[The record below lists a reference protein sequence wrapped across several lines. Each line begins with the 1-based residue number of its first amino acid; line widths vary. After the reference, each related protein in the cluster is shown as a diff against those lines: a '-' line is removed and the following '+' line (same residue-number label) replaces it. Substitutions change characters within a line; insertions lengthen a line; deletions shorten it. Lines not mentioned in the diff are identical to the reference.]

1 MKIYKNPWVSRE
13 SYFIKTGAARSAKME
28 AAKSTGYSVDF
39 WDGKWKVRKA
49 TYYNKS
55 LDEMPV
61 VCENKVSIQAVIG
74 KAVLDAVRG
83 FAGGGKSDGEET
95 PQAGWLPVYESEIT
109 GWDPALAGRDP
120 IGGYACSKCGYE
132 AVYSCNDDGS
142 CKFSTIVGDGADE
155 QIALLEEWAAAH
167 PRKTRQDVFL
177 EQWPEAMIESD
188 GVIAICPTAL
198 DKSYGKTHCT
208 HILTKEGCD
217 SCRSKFWGERG
228 EPGGAYQLICEVPAA
243 DVEQVTRCKDC
254 FQSVVIG
261 AVLHCTYWCK
271 DTDEN
276 GYCHE
281 GG

>member
-1 MKIYKNPWVSRE
+1 MENLLQNIASGLWIVIGIQVLVWLKHWNKKFSELYDELKHETGGVHGRKDGWFGMKIYKNPWVTRE
-13 SYFIKTGAARSAKME
+13 SYFVKTGAARSAKME

-120 IGGYACSKCGYE
+120 IGGYACSKCGHE
-132 AVYSCNDDGS
+132 AVYSCNDEYVLSDYCPG
-142 CKFSTIVGDGADE
+142 CGARM
-155 QIALLEEWAAAH
+155 A
-167 PRKTRQDVFL
+167 
-177 EQWPEAMIESD
+177 
-188 GVIAICPTAL
+188 
-198 DKSYGKTHCT
+198 
-208 HILTKEGCD
+208 
-217 SCRSKFWGERG
+217 
-228 EPGGAYQLICEVPAA
+228 GGAE
-243 DVEQVTRCKDC
+243 
-254 FQSVVIG
+254 
-261 AVLHCTYWCK
+261 
-271 DTDEN
+271 
-276 GYCHE
+276 
-281 GG
+281 

>member
-1 MKIYKNPWVSRE
+1 MKIYKNPWVTRE
-13 SYFIKTGAARSAKME
+13 SYFVKTGAVRSAKME

-61 VCENKVSIQAVIG
+61 VCENKVSIQAVIE

-132 AVYSCNDDGS
+132 AVYSCNDEYVLSDYCPG
-142 CKFSTIVGDGADE
+142 CGARM
-155 QIALLEEWAAAH
+155 A
-167 PRKTRQDVFL
+167 
-177 EQWPEAMIESD
+177 
-188 GVIAICPTAL
+188 
-198 DKSYGKTHCT
+198 
-208 HILTKEGCD
+208 
-217 SCRSKFWGERG
+217 
-228 EPGGAYQLICEVPAA
+228 GGAE
-243 DVEQVTRCKDC
+243 
-254 FQSVVIG
+254 
-261 AVLHCTYWCK
+261 
-271 DTDEN
+271 
-276 GYCHE
+276 
-281 GG
+281 

>member
-1 MKIYKNPWVSRE
+1 MKIYKNPWVTRE
-13 SYFIKTGAARSAKME
+13 SYFVKTGAARSAKME

-61 VCENKVSIQAVIG
+61 VCENKVSIQAVIE

-132 AVYSCNDDGS
+132 AVYSCNDEYVLSDYCPGCGARMDGEETPHMMAFDPA
-142 CKFSTIVGDGADE
+142 KWGDTE
-155 QIALLEEWAAAH
+155 LERWNGVV
-167 PRKTRQDVFL
+167 T
-177 EQWPEAMIESD
+177 AMRVKMHQYI
-188 GVIAICPTAL
+188 
-198 DKSYGKTHCT
+198 
-208 HILTKEGCD
+208 GCA
-217 SCRSKFWGERG
+217 GT
-228 EPGGAYQLICEVPAA
+228 
-243 DVEQVTRCKDC
+243 TRCPEECRYKHLCAWTRDVQIMC
-254 FQSVVIG
+254 GKELNRRSGDQ
-261 AVLHCTYWCK
+261 K
-271 DTDEN
+271 
-276 GYCHE
+276 
-281 GG
+281 